1 MYAGTERDS
10 IAAVSVLGAVDSLIA
25 KNEGGDA
32 DLLKYAL
39 LQRARRFDAARA
51 YAKSIDL
58 AKRFEGPGFDK
69 YLNMRIDLMENRA
82 RGNDKA
88 LKATADKMYDYLKK
102 EVASPEFDMESVL
115 SWEVSDNKKRA
126 ARLSQLDMLKAI
138 AVYFKNPSESAKLA
152 AWLQKLSPENQYSDL
167 LTDMPDRRDAEQT
180 IFSAFPF

>member
-58 AKRFEGPGFDK
+58 AKRFEVPGFDK